1 MLYVL
6 YSPKSGER
14 VATPSFFYLY
24 MYIKEKCFLWGGGG
38 VTLIPHSLILRA
50 CLVMNEA
57 EAKVIFT

>member
-1 MLYVL
+1 MYC
-6 YSPKSGER
+6 
-14 VATPSFFYLY
+14 TPQKVGRGWQLLHFSI
-24 MYIKEKCFLWGGGG
+24 YICILKKNVSCGGGG